1 MLGNSYLDMKCGFL
15 LNDKNKLFSISLSL
29 TALLKDLRNKKE
41 TRGRG
46 WEDDSEYGKKES
58 GMEKDVQTA

>member
-46 WEDDSEYGKKES
+46 
-58 GMEKDVQTA
+58 